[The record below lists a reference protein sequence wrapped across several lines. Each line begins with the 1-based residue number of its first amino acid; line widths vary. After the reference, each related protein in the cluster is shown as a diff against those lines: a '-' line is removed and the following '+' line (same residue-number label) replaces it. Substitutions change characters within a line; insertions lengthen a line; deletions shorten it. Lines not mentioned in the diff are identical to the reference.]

1 MANTKVTQHVIA
13 DDAITTSMITD
24 ANITPAKLH
33 GTLDLS
39 SKTITLPA
47 VAIPS
52 ASTATTQS
60 QSDGSTKVATTAYV
74 DTAITNLIDSAPGT
88 LNTLNELAAALNDD
102 ASFNTTISNSVAA
115 KLPLAGGTMTG
126 DLILGDNI
134 KLEVGSA
141 SGGDLQIYHDTNHS
155 YIDEQGA
162 GGLIVRTGDFYLRNP
177 SNADMIYAT
186 SGGAVKLYH
195 NNTSMLETSAYGVDA
210 KGTGALKVPV
220 GTTGQ
225 RPTAAG

>member
-24 ANITPAKLH
+24 GNVTVAKLPS
-33 GTLDLS
+33 TVDLS
-39 SKTITLPA
+39 SKTLTLPA
-47 VAIPS
+47 ITIPS

-126 DLILGDNI
+126 DLILGDNV
-134 KLEVGSA
+134 KLEISDIH
-141 SGGDLQIYHDTNHS
+141 DLSQDK
-155 YIDEQGA
+155 
-162 GGLIVRTGDFYLRNP
+162 V
-177 SNADMIYAT
+177 
-186 SGGAVKLYH
+186 
-195 NNTSMLETSAYGVDA
+195 
-210 KGTGALKVPV
+210 LKPDPILNDVEV
-220 GTTGQ
+220 L
-225 RPTAAG
+225 A